1 MHIAIRNNNGINMN
15 ESNYNMKP
23 QDIVILF
30 KILSWQ
36 GEDWKQAVLSSQLGI
51 SQSEISESIRRSKY
65 SGLISSL
72 DMSVNRIALIEFVI
86 YGLKYVF
93 PQKPGPI
100 LRGVPTAHSAPFLQG
115 NFFSDIN
122 FVWPSAR
129 GTSQGQAIIPLYKTV
144 PKAIESDEDLY
155 QYLAIADVVRVGKVR
170 EKEMAIKL
178 LKQKIQHA

>member
-1 MHIAIRNNNGINMN
+1 MN

-23 QDIVILF
+23 QDVVILF

-36 GEDWKQAVLSSQLGI
+36 GDDWKQTVLSSQLGI
-51 SQSEISESIRRSKY
+51 SQSEISESIRRLKY
-65 SGLISSL
+65 SGLISAL

-86 YGLKYVF
+86 YGLRYVF

-100 LRGVPTAHSAPFLQG
+100 VRGVPTAHSASFIQDQ
-115 NFFSDIN
+115 FFSDVN
-122 FVWPSAR
+122 FVWPSAS

-144 PKAIESDEDLY
+144 PKAVETDANLY
-155 QYLAIADVVRVGKVR
+155 QYLAIADVFRVGKVR
-170 EKEMAIKL
+170 EKEIAIKL